1 MIVTS
6 YTRLV
11 LESHQSDCRNALS
24 GLAGLVGRRS
34 SSAAHSEAYRE
45 REGTMIHLGQPTPLT
60 AEVTELVHVASRQIH
75 GAA

>member
-11 LESHQSDCRNALS
+11 LESHRSDCRNALS
-24 GLAGLVGRRS
+24 GIAGRLSRQS
-34 SSAAHSEAYRE
+34 SPAAHAEAYRE
-45 REGTMIHLGQPTPLT
+45 PEGTMVHLGQPTPIT

>member
-11 LESHQSDCRNALS
+11 VESHRRDCRNALG
-24 GLAGLVGRRS
+24 GLAGRLGRRS
-34 SSAAHSEAYRE
+34 STATRPEAYRE
-45 REGTMIHLGQPTPLT
+45 REGTMIRLGQPTPLT

>member
-11 LESHQSDCRNALS
+11 VESHQEGCADLFASLS
-24 GLAGLVGRRS
+24 RRLNRRS
-34 SSAAHSEAYRE
+34 PKPLKPEAYRE
-45 REGTMIHLGQPTPLT
+45 RDGVVVRLSQPAPVS
-60 AEVTELVHVASRQIH
+60 AEVTELVHVTSKQIH

>member
-11 LESHQSDCRNALS
+11 VESHKSDCHQAVS
-24 GLAGLVGRRS
+24 GLPGLFGRRS
-34 SSAAHSEAYRE
+34 SAAARSEAYRD
-45 REGTMIHLGQPTPLT
+45 REGTMIRLGQPTPLT